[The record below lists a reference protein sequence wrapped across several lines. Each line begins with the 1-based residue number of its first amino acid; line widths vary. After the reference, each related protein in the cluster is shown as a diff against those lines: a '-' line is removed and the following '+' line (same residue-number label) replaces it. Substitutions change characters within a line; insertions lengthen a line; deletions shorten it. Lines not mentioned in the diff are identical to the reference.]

1 VDELEQKMQERE
13 ALDDLRLERVLA
25 GLVTHESSLES
36 REATL
41 TAEQKDFED
50 ARASVLA
57 RELAADVRESALDI
71 MDVEVADREK
81 RLAEQ
86 QM

>member
-1 VDELEQKMQERE
+1 VDELEHKLQERE
-13 ALDDLRLERVLA
+13 VLDDLRIERVLA
-25 GLVTHESSLES
+25 GLATHESSLES

-41 TAEQKDFED
+41 VAEQKDFED

-86 QM
+86 